1 LTNQIAAVNLNFES
15 NKKFWGNFLRK
26 GVSKMAAKKMS
37 VHYIEIEDT
46 PGSLQNLLDKAA
58 AENIDFHCFMACA
71 SGGEE
76 ACAYLTAKDDAA
88 LAAFAQKAGIQTK
101 PLTGFAIEDSDKVG
115 AAAKVLKPLAD
126 AGINGVA
133 AAAMVCDGKFH
144 LGIIVENADA
154 DAAED
159 ALQA

>member
-1 LTNQIAAVNLNFES
+1 
-15 NKKFWGNFLRK
+15 
-26 GVSKMAAKKMS
+26 MS

-46 PGSLQNLLDKAA
+46 PGSLHSLLAQAA

-71 SGGEE
+71 SGSEK

-88 LAAFAQKAGIQTK
+88 LQAFARKAGIQTTQ
-101 PLTGFAIEDSDKVG
+101 LTGFVIEDSDKVG
-115 AAAKVLKPLAD
+115 AVAQILKPLAD

-154 DAAED
+154 DAAEN